1 MEHRFVGLRLDDA
14 DDGGDD
20 DDANDD
26 ENDDDVVVGDENG
39 NILTYRIARDLKFG
53 TQLPWTET

>member
-1 MEHRFVGLRLDDA
+1 MEHSFIGLRLDDA

-26 ENDDDVVVGDENG
+26 DNNVVVGDDNG

-53 TQLPWTET
+53 TQLP

>member
-1 MEHRFVGLRLDDA
+1 MEHSFIGLRHDEA

-26 ENDDDVVVGDENG
+26 VNDVVVGDDND